1 MSRTVEDAI
10 AEVRKAGLRVWGLR
24 ERLDGEGWQADV
36 IDRDCKGLPVNATAR
51 TPADAI
57 RFAVEE
63 YQRPPRDRKA
73 ATRKPTEK
81 KPEPPAPVSADDE
94 DLF

>member
-1 MSRTVEDAI
+1 MTRSVEDAI

-24 ERLDGEGWQADV
+24 ERLDGDGWQADV
-36 IDRDCKGLPVNATAR
+36 IDRDCKGLPVNAVAA
-51 TPADAI
+51 TPAAAL

-63 YQRPPRDRKA
+63 YQRPPRSPKA
-73 ATRKPTEK
+73 AARKPTPK
-81 KPEPPAPVSADDE
+81 KPEAATPATPE